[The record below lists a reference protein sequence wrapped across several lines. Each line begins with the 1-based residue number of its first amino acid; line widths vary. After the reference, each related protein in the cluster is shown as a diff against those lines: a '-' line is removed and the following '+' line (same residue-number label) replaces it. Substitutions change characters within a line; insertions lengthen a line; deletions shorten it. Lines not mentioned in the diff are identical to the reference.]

1 MVTEIL
7 CSVSVP
13 PSPLSPPQTQLSAW
27 PVPPSKPC
35 AGQTGSGASKTG
47 SGASLPPPG
56 LLVKVD
62 VSSSK
67 DLGWRIVDG
76 ALMCGPE
83 PWTCEK

>member
-27 PVPPSKPC
+27 PVPPSKPG
-35 AGQTGSGASKTG
+35 AGQTG

-67 DLGWRIVDG
+67 DLGWRIVAG